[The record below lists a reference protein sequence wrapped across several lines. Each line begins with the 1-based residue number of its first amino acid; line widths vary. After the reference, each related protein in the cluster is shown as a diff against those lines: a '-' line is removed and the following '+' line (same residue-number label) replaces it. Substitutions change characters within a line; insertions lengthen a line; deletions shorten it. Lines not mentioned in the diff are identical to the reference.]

1 MTSASLRQ
9 VRLACIVSLF
19 LIGGATGVHEAFRD
33 GPQQTDSLFSVA
45 LMLVVVHGV
54 AADSK
59 LVRREMPSIGYLFL
73 LALWPVMVP
82 GYLVW
87 TRRWKGLALA
97 VGFAFTLWLVYYF
110 TAVFCYAMR
119 VFLA

>member
-1 MTSASLRQ
+1 MTFASLRQ

-19 LIGGATGVHEAFRD
+19 LIATATGVHAAFAD
-33 GPQQTDSLFSVA
+33 GPHPGAPLFSVA
-45 LMLVVVHGV
+45 FTLVVVFAV

-59 LVRREMPSIGYLFL
+59 LVGRQMPSIGHFFMLFV
-73 LALWPVMVP
+73 WPVMVP

-97 VGFAFTLWLVYYF
+97 VGFASALWLVYYF
-110 TAVFCYAMR
+110 TAVFCYAVR
-119 VFLA
+119 VFSA

>member
-1 MTSASLRQ
+1 
-9 VRLACIVSLF
+9 
-19 LIGGATGVHEAFRD
+19 
-33 GPQQTDSLFSVA
+33 
-45 LMLVVVHGV
+45 
-54 AADSK
+54 
-59 LVRREMPSIGYLFL
+59 MPSIGYLFL